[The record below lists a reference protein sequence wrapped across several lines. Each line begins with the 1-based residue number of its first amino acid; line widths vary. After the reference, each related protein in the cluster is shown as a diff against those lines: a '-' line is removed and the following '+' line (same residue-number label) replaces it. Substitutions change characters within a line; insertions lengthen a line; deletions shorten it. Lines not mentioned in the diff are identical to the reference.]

1 MKSFWHKLPVPFTT
15 LAPMDGVT
23 DMVFRQIVTQ
33 IGKPDVLFTE
43 FVACDGLMSDGRKR
57 VEQSLL
63 FKPNEQPVVAQ
74 IWGANPKNF
83 YESAKYIKKL
93 GFSGIDINMG
103 CPHRPVVKG
112 GACSSLIKNHS
123 TAEEIIKATKEGAGG
138 LPVSVKTRTGFETEN
153 IEEWI
158 GFLLKQNL
166 AALTI
171 HLHTVAEL
179 SKTPAHWEL
188 MIKILEMR
196 DKYAPE
202 TVIIGNGEI
211 ASLNEVKEKYKKY
224 GCDGFMIGRGIFA
237 NPWLFDGSMEKAGIP
252 IEERFETFIKH
263 INLYEKTWG
272 NKKNYANLKKFCKAY
287 INNFQGASRYREKI
301 MEAKSLE
308 ELRENVAVCRRQL
321 AIDKVLQ
328 N

>member
-1 MKSFWHKLPVPFTT
+1 MKFFWHKLRAPFTV

-23 DMVFRQIVTQ
+23 DMVFRQMVTQ

-43 FVACDGLMSDGRKR
+43 FVSCDGLMSIGRKR

-63 FKPNEQPVVAQ
+63 FKPNEQPVIAQ
-74 IWGANPKNF
+74 IWGAKPKNF
-83 YESAKYIKKL
+83 YEAAKYIKDK

-112 GACSSLIKNHS
+112 GACSALIKNHS
-123 TAEEIIKATKEGAGG
+123 IAGEIIKATKEGVGK

-158 GFLLKQNL
+158 SFLLQQNL
-166 AALTI
+166 AALTV

-188 MIKILEMR
+188 MPKILEIR

-211 ASLNEVKEKYKKY
+211 SSLSEVSEKYQKY
-224 GCDGFMIGRGIFA
+224 GCEGFMIGRGIFA
-237 NPWLFDGSMEKAGIP
+237 NPWLFDASRENGIP

-272 NKKNYANLKKFCKAY
+272 SKKNYANLKKFCKAY
-287 INNFQGASRYREKI
+287 INNFPGASRCREKI

-308 ELRENVAVCRRQL
+308 ELRENVAACRSQL
-321 AIDKVLQ
+321 VIDKVLQ

>member
-1 MKSFWHKLPVPFTT
+1 MKNFWQKLPAPFTV

-23 DMVFRQIVTQ
+23 DMVFRQIITQ

-43 FVACDGLMSDGRKR
+43 FVSCDGLMSIGRKR
-57 VEQSLL
+57 VEQRLL

-83 YESAKYIKKL
+83 YEAAKLVKKSC
-93 GFSGIDINMG
+93 FSGIDINMG
-103 CPHRPVVKG
+103 CPHRPVVKS
-112 GACSSLIKNHS
+112 GACSGLIKNPTLAS
-123 TAEEIIKATKEGAGG
+123 EIIRATKEGAGS
-138 LPVSVKTRTGFETEN
+138 LPVSVKTRIGFETEK

-158 GFLLKQNL
+158 GFLLQQNL

-179 SKTPAHWEL
+179 SRVTAHWEL
-188 MIKILEMR
+188 MPRILEIR
-196 DKYAPE
+196 NKYAPK

-211 ASLNEVKEKYKKY
+211 ASLNDVNEKYKEY
-224 GCDGFMIGRGIFA
+224 GCGGFMIGRGIFA
-237 NPWLFDGSMEKAGIP
+237 NPWFFDISREKAGIP
-252 IEERFETFIKH
+252 IEERFETFLRH

-272 NKKNYANLKKFCKAY
+272 SKKNYANLKKFCKAY
-287 INNFQGASRYREKI
+287 INNFPGAAKYREKI

-308 ELRENVAVCRRQL
+308 QLRENVASCRSQL
-321 AIDKVLQ
+321 EIDKVLQ
-328 N
+328 I

>member
-1 MKSFWHKLPVPFTT
+1 
-15 LAPMDGVT
+15 MDGVT
-23 DMVFRQIVTQ
+23 DVVFRQIITQ

-43 FVACDGLMSDGRKR
+43 FTSCDGLMSEGKKR
-57 VEQSLL
+57 VEQNLL
-63 FKPNEQPVVAQ
+63 FKPNEQPIVAQ

-83 YESAKYIKKL
+83 YESAKYIRKL

-112 GACSSLIKNHS
+112 GACSALIKNHS
-123 TAEEIIKATKEGAGG
+123 IAEEIIKATKEGAGDF
-138 LPVSVKTRTGFETEN
+138 PVSVKTRIGFETEN

-188 MIKILEMR
+188 MPKILEMR
-196 DKYAPE
+196 NKYAPE
-202 TVIIGNGEI
+202 TIIIGNGEI
-211 ASLNEVKEKYKKY
+211 ASMNEVKEKYKKY

-237 NPWLFDGSMEKAGIP
+237 NPWFFDGSKGKAGVS
-252 IEERFETFIKH
+252 IEERFETFLRH
-263 INLYEKTWG
+263 INLYEKIWG
-272 NKKNYANLKKFCKAY
+272 NRKNYANLKKFCKAY
-287 INNFQGASRYREKI
+287 INNFPDASRYREII
-301 MEAKSLE
+301 MEAKSLT
-308 ELRENVAVCRRQL
+308 ELRENVAACQHQL
-321 AIDKVLQ
+321 ESVKQ
-328 N
+328 

>member
-1 MKSFWHKLPVPFTT
+1 
-15 LAPMDGVT
+15 MDGVT
-23 DMVFRQIVTQ
+23 DMVFRQIVTK

-43 FVACDGLMSDGRKR
+43 FVSCDGLMSNGRKR

-83 YESAKYIKKL
+83 YESAKHIEKL

-112 GACSSLIKNHS
+112 GACSALIKKHS
-123 TAEEIIKATKEGAGG
+123 IAGEIIKATKEGAGK
-138 LPVSVKTRTGFETEN
+138 LPVSVKTRIGFEKESV
-153 IEEWI
+153 EEWI
-158 GFLLKQNL
+158 GFLLKQDL

-188 MIKILEMR
+188 MPKILEMR

-211 ASLNEVKEKYKKY
+211 GSMNEVKEKYKRY
-224 GCDGFMIGRGIFA
+224 YCEGFMIGRGIFA
-237 NPWLFDGSMEKAGIP
+237 NPWLFDQSGEKAGVLIG
-252 IEERFETFIKH
+252 ERFETFMRH
-263 INLYEKTWG
+263 IDLYEKTWG
-272 NKKNYANLKKFCKAY
+272 SKKNYANLKKFCKAY
-287 INNFQGASRYREKI
+287 INNFPGASRYREKI

-308 ELRENVAVCRRQL
+308 ELRENVAACRGQL
-321 AIDKVLQ
+321 TIDKVLQ
-328 N
+328 I

>member
-1 MKSFWHKLPVPFTT
+1 
-15 LAPMDGVT
+15 MDGVT
-23 DMVFRQIVTQ
+23 DMVFRQIITQ

-43 FVACDGLMSDGRKR
+43 FTSCEGLMSAGRKR
-57 VEQSLL
+57 VEQNLL

-74 IWGANPKNF
+74 IWGINPENF
-83 YESAKYIKKL
+83 YKAAKYIKNS

-103 CPHRPVVKG
+103 CPQKVIIKNG
-112 GACSSLIKNHS
+112 SCSALIKNQ
-123 TAEEIIKATKEGAGG
+123 TLAKKIIKATKEGAGS
-138 LPVSVKTRTGFETEN
+138 LPVSVKTRIGFETEN

-158 GFLLKQNL
+158 GFLLQQKL

-188 MIKILEMR
+188 MIRILVIR
-196 DKYAPE
+196 NKYAPE

-224 GCDGFMIGRGIFA
+224 GCDGFMVGRGIFA
-237 NPWLFDGSMEKAGIP
+237 NPWLFDGSKEKAGVS
-252 IEERFETFIKH
+252 IEERLETFIRH

-287 INNFQGASRYREKI
+287 INNFPGASKYKEKI
-301 MEAKSLE
+301 MAAKSLE
-308 ELRENVAVCRRQL
+308 QLREEVSHLFEACKL
-321 AIDKVLQ
+321 
-328 N
+328 